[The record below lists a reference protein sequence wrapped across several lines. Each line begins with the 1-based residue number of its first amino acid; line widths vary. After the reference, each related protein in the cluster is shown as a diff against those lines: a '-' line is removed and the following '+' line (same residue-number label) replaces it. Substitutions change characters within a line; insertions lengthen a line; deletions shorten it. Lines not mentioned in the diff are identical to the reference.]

1 MTIDETFETMKRLF
15 NPTAATHFNKTIQ
28 WDIKGMQAG
37 KWTFAIADQTCQ
49 LIRGEVDKAH
59 LTMSMS
65 DQTWLAISEG
75 KLDPINAFVTGRVK
89 VSGDMMLV
97 MHLQHLF
104 PITGRF
110 FGE

>member
-1 MTIDETFETMKRLF
+1 MTVDETFEAMKRLF
-15 NPTAATHFNKTIQ
+15 NPTAAAGFNKTIQ
-28 WDIKGMQAG
+28 WDIKGVQAG
-37 KWTFAIADQTCQ
+37 KWAFAIADQTCQ
-49 LIRGEVDKAH
+49 LIRGGVNKAH

-75 KLDPINAFVTGRVK
+75 KLDPINAFMASKITM
-89 VSGDMMLV
+89 SGDMMLA